1 MTKSDKA
8 GAPPNAMN
16 DEEVTVFDVEDNG
29 VLSVSDFC
37 EPTKR
42 RDLYFVG
49 LACSKSASAL
59 AEAIR

>member
-29 VLSVSDFC
+29 ARIQL
-37 EPTKR
+37 
-42 RDLYFVG
+42 
-49 LACSKSASAL
+49 ASA
-59 AEAIR
+59 